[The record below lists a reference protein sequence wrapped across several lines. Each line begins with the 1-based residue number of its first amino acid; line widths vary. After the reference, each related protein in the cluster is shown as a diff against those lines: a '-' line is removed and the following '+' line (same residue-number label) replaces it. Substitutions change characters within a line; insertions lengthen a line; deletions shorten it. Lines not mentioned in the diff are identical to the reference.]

1 MAAAPRIAWELE
13 SGDDSV
19 GYPVDVVIGSQPHCD
34 RRFKITG
41 RVDATAS
48 MLTGFESD
56 PRRSTKVMS
65 RRAFSVSVR
74 SLCPVK
80 QAKKFAC
87 WLRDWSYGTEGGNG

>member
-41 RVDATAS
+41 RIDATAS

-56 PRRSTKVMS
+56 PWRSTKLLGDS
-65 RRAFSVSVR
+65 SVFCV
-74 SLCPVK
+74 CPVPVSGEAGK
-80 QAKKFAC
+80 ELST
-87 WLRDWSYGTEGGNG
+87 WL

>member
-1 MAAAPRIAWELE
+1 MAAASRLAWELE

-41 RVDATAS
+41 RIDATAS

-56 PRRSTKVMS
+56 PWRSTKVMS
-65 RRAFSVSVR
+65 RRAFLCLSGPCVR
-74 SLCPVK
+74 
-80 QAKKFAC
+80 
-87 WLRDWSYGTEGGNG
+87 